1 METEP
6 LIEVSMCQFSGAPLL
21 KSTTVAES
29 LIEVSMCQFS
39 GAPLL
44 KLTTVA
50 QGIFM
55 PNLVLLSTR

>member
-21 KSTTVAES
+21 KSTTVA
-29 LIEVSMCQFS
+29 
-39 GAPLL
+39 
-44 KLTTVA
+44 